1 MTDSR
6 ELLEAQY
13 ANRQER
19 PMHVS
24 CPRDCDCFNDFVE
37 CDECG
42 EYLVKVRVGFG
53 WGWEHPGECEGEEG

>member
-1 MTDSR
+1 MSDSR

-24 CPRDCDCFNDFVE
+24 CPYSCDCFNDFVGCE
-37 CDECG
+37 DCG
-42 EYLVKVRVGFG
+42 GVIVNGID
-53 WGWEHPGECEGEEG
+53 GWEHHECKGEEE